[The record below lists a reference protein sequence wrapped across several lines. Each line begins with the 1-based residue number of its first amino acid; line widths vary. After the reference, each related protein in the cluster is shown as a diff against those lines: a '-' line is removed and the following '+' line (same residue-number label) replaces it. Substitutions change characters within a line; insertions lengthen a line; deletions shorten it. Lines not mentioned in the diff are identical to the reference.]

1 MTFCEERAI
10 PEIVARLIGVD
21 VHVARQPMVQL
32 ADATTIGVEL
42 LARPQGDFG
51 GPADFFRLA
60 AQHGI
65 LRAVDVTCLRACLT
79 EAERVPPEQEVHI
92 NIYPSTLLSIPAED
106 WTSWMPS
113 ASLRARVCIELC
125 EQEIIGDPVDLK
137 ASVRALRRAGFRIAI
152 DDVGFGR
159 TCLENLVVLEPDVI
173 KIDRRF
179 VHRVSES
186 PGQARQLGR
195 LLRLVK
201 TLGGKTV
208 VEGVEHAA
216 DARICADLGADCG
229 QGYLWGR
236 PTVI

>member
-1 MTFCEERAI
+1 VSFFGSFRPEADVVVDIGAPSTSPACARASEKRSGCRLSRKCTSTSTRRRCCRS
-10 PEIVARLIGVD
+10 PPRTGRHGCPARRC
-21 VHVARQPMVQL
+21 VHVCASSSASKKSSVTRSTSRPPCGRCAAQGFASPS
-32 ADATTIGVEL
+32 TTS
-42 LARPQGDFG
+42 D
-51 GPADFFRLA
+51 LA
-60 AQHGI
+60 A
-65 LRAVDVTCLRACLT
+65 
-79 EAERVPPEQEVHI
+79 
-92 NIYPSTLLSIPAED
+92 PA
-106 WTSWMPS
+106 SK
-113 ASLRARVCIELC
+113 I
-125 EQEIIGDPVDLK
+125 
-137 ASVRALRRAGFRIAI
+137 
-152 DDVGFGR
+152 
-159 TCLENLVVLEPDVI
+159 VVLEPDII

-236 PTVI
+236 PTVM